1 MVLPNG
7 GVRESSAPVC
17 VCVCFVSVM
26 WVCGLVYVC
35 VCVWGGGVFTCQS
48 LTVASVEVLDH
59 HQLLPQILVDDFR
72 GTHTFVPPQ
81 HAGHTNQ
88 RFVDLPETFRL
99 ASTYKELINT
109 CSINVYYP
117 TVQVHKGIYRIHR
130 SRVGFTVR
138 PPSTFQVNFY

>member
-17 VCVCFVSVM
+17 VCVCMFCVRDVGLWASV
-26 WVCGLVYVC
+26 CVC

-99 ASTYKELINT
+99 ASMYKELINT
-109 CSINVYYP
+109 CSINV
-117 TVQVHKGIYRIHR
+117 
-130 SRVGFTVR
+130 
-138 PPSTFQVNFY
+138 